1 MDWAQYRGTRGRG
14 LAIPLSVWYHV
25 HLAPVF
31 GIGELSQLR
40 ISVWALCL
48 SVMENDG
55 ETLYR
60 HLGVLGKYISSKRS
74 PLWTASTRTHWV
86 TVLLHSILFV
96 GYAFLFLHV
105 QIHFIIAFKQD
116 VNAVCNLG
124 QDTLFD
130 KTESDLFPMFQCRC
144 ISPLQKALFMLGARI
159 CTPPCGQCWA
169 LHLILRDNNLS
180 ISGQQ

>member
-1 MDWAQYRGTRGRG
+1 MFTWLQS
-14 LAIPLSVWYHV
+14 LALENSVSCELVCEHCVYLSWRMMEKHCI
-25 HLAPVF
+25 
-31 GIGELSQLR
+31 GIWVCS
-40 ISVWALCL
+40 
-48 SVMENDG
+48 
-55 ETLYR
+55 
-60 HLGVLGKYISSKRS
+60 GKYISSKRS

-86 TVLLHSILFV
+86 TVILHSILFV

-130 KTESDLFPMFQCRC
+130 KTESDLFPMFQCRY